1 MVRRVIHVEPSG
13 DSCGASVTGVDLTL
27 SLTSAEV
34 AEVRAAWLRHHV
46 LAFPDQVLSD
56 DDLERFTL
64 CFGTFGDDPFIAP
77 IAGRQHVIAVRRRA
91 DETAPLFAEN
101 WHSDWSFQ
109 TRPPAGTCLYG
120 ITIPPVG
127 GDTLFVNQ
135 HAALEAMPPD
145 LRQRLEGRAAVHSAR
160 GGYAP
165 SGKYGDADRVT
176 DRSMDIRPSDAAMAT
191 QLHPII
197 RAHPETGRL
206 GLFGC
211 IGYII
216 GIEGLHDDESAAA
229 LSDLYSWQT
238 REEFQYR
245 HEWEPNMLVMWDNR
259 SVLHKA
265 TGGYDGHDRLLHR
278 TTIAAHVEEVADTNE
293 WRW

>member
-1 MVRRVIHVEPSG
+1 MVPRVTIHVEPSG
-13 DSCGASVTGVDLTL
+13 DSCGASVTGVDLRHSL
-27 SLTSAEV
+27 SDGEV
-34 AEVRAAWLRHHV
+34 GEIRAAWLEHHV
-46 LAFPDQVLSD
+46 LAFPDQLMSD

-64 CFGTFGDDPFIAP
+64 CFGSFGDDPFIAP
-77 IAGRQHVIAVRRRA
+77 IAGREHVIAVRRRA

-135 HAALEAMPPD
+135 HAALDAMPSD
-145 LRQRLEGRAAVHSAR
+145 LRERLDGKSAVHSAR

-165 SGKYGDADRVT
+165 SGMYGDADRVT
-176 DRSMDIRPSDAAMAT
+176 NRSMDIRPSAAAMAT

-197 RAHPETGRL
+197 CEHPETGRL

-211 IGYII
+211 VGYII
-216 GIEGLHDDESAAA
+216 GIDGLDDDEARGV
-229 LSDLYSWQT
+229 LFDLYNWQT
-238 REEFQYR
+238 REEFQYS

-259 SVLHKA
+259 SLLHKA
-265 TGGYDGHDRLLHR
+265 TGGYDGHERLLHR
-278 TTIAAHVEEVADTNE
+278 TTIG
-293 WRW
+293 RSG